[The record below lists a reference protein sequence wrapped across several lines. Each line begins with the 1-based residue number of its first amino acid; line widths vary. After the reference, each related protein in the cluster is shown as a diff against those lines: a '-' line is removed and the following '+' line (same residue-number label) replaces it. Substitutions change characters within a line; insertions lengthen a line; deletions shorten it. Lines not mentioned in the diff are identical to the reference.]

1 MEKGMIKMIIKV
13 TVIAIVLLAVS
24 LFLAARYGG
33 MMMKSVSTSEQTN
46 QDNGTGISDSSSSIS
61 QNQTKK

>member
-13 TVIAIVLLAVS
+13 TVIAIVLLTVS

-46 QDNGTGISDSSSSIS
+46 QDNETGTSDSSNSIN

>member
-24 LFLAARYGG
+24 LFVAARYGG
-33 MMMKSVSTSEQTN
+33 LMMKAVSTSEQTN
-46 QDNGTGISDSSSSIS
+46 QN
-61 QNQTKK
+61 N

>member
-13 TVIAIVLLAVS
+13 TVIAIILLTVS

-33 MMMKSVSTSEQTN
+33 LMMKSISTSEQTN
-46 QDNGTGISDSSSSIS
+46 QDNGTGTSDSSSTTN
-61 QNQTKK
+61 QNKK

>member
-46 QDNGTGISDSSSSIS
+46 QDNGTGTSDSSSTTN
-61 QNQTKK
+61 QNKK

>member
-13 TVIAIVLLAVS
+13 TVIAIILLTVS

-33 MMMKSVSTSEQTN
+33 LMMRSISTSEQTN
-46 QDNGTGISDSSSSIS
+46 EDNGTGTSNSSSITN
-61 QNQTKK
+61 QNKK